1 MSEMTENE
9 LQQKDDEDKT
19 QVFAIEEAAEDDPR
33 GLKGLQNFS
42 HLMDDWDETRVSNP
56 TSKMNIAYI
65 NKQPAL
71 EAAKKAKEEE
81 AAVRQ
86 EIEAEIKGME
96 AVLQEKIKEEHE
108 ALTDYRSKT
117 NTVMCLEMEEPCR
130 WNNTY
135 QQLKQYVIK
144 TGDLPPV
151 PSACTTEL
159 DRRLSIWIQE
169 QKSLVYSKATRI
181 VNAPHRIEALEA
193 LGIEWIESS
202 DDKWNRMYKNLK
214 AYKQEHN
221 TVILPSFMQC
231 RQSKDKELTALRHWI
246 DLQEQEVKSWSSE
259 DISKRHDKLKKL
271 QELGLPIKLSWE
283 QEWNYYILQL
293 LKFRSK
299 YGHLS
304 SQSYDPD
311 LNNFLTVVLSRL
323 KRGSEVKLTQDEL
336 YDLRLKG
343 LLNDLKDLLNNPTGR
358 PATAALPND
367 INQIVSVDRI
377 KEVNL
382 WAGMLEQLKAYQEEY
397 NSLEFPGNRAGYQ
410 HLKDWVDVQRKSY
423 EDKTL
428 EEYRIKELSKIGLE
442 FDPWN
447 DMLKK
452 LKKFKREGGTAR
464 LPKEFKSI
472 EQGTEEDVELNQLC
486 KWQQDQIKF
495 YRRDDLSDDKKKKLR
510 KLGVVLTKGNM
521 GKVPWEDRFEE
532 MMNYY
537 HKNKTCLPKRD
548 GPLRQW
554 VVELVDLLQNGFVSN
569 KRQQLIDSV
578 NIGYYLKPEV
588 IYKEGAG
595 SKKRK
600 GDDMAGQNKKLKAEE
615 MMEV

>member
-1 MSEMTENE
+1 MT
-9 LQQKDDEDKT
+9 LT
-19 QVFAIEEAAEDDPR
+19 R
-33 GLKGLQNFS
+33 LFS
-42 HLMDDWDETRVSNP
+42 VE
-56 TSKMNIAYI
+56 
-65 NKQPAL
+65 
-71 EAAKKAKEEE
+71 
-81 AAVRQ
+81 
-86 EIEAEIKGME
+86 
-96 AVLQEKIKEEHE
+96 
-108 ALTDYRSKT
+108 
-117 NTVMCLEMEEPCR
+117 
-130 WNNTY
+130 
-135 QQLKQYVIK
+135 
-144 TGDLPPV
+144 
-151 PSACTTEL
+151 
-159 DRRLSIWIQE
+159 
-169 QKSLVYSKATRI
+169 
-181 VNAPHRIEALEA
+181 
-193 LGIEWIESS
+193 
-202 DDKWNRMYKNLK
+202 
-214 AYKQEHN
+214 
-221 TVILPSFMQC
+221 
-231 RQSKDKELTALRHWI
+231 
-246 DLQEQEVKSWSSE
+246 
-259 DISKRHDKLKKL
+259 
-271 QELGLPIKLSWE
+271 
-283 QEWNYYILQL
+283 
-293 LKFRSK
+293 
-299 YGHLS
+299 
-304 SQSYDPD
+304 
-311 LNNFLTVVLSRL
+311 
-323 KRGSEVKLTQDEL
+323 
-336 YDLRLKG
+336 
-343 LLNDLKDLLNNPTGR
+343 
-358 PATAALPND
+358 
-367 INQIVSVDRI
+367 RI

-382 WAGMLEQLKAYQEEY
+382 WAGMLEQLKAYQEEH

-464 LPKEFKSI
+464 LPKEFKST
-472 EQGTEEDVELNQLC
+472 EQGTEEDIELNQLC

-588 IYKEGAG
+588 IYKEDG

-600 GDDMAGQNKKLKAEE
+600 GDDMTGQNKKLKAEE

>member
-1 MSEMTENE
+1 M
-9 LQQKDDEDKT
+9 
-19 QVFAIEEAAEDDPR
+19 AEDDPR

-96 AVLQEKIKEEHE
+96 AVLQAKIKEEHE

-231 RQSKDKELTALRHWI
+231 RQSKDKELAALRHWI

-304 SQSYDPD
+304 SQSNDPD
-311 LNNFLTVVLSRL
+311 LNNFLTIVLSRL
-323 KRGSEVKLTQDEL
+323 KRGSEVKLTQEEMN
-336 YDLRLKG
+336 DLRLKG
-343 LLNDLKDLLNNPTGR
+343 LINDLKDLINNPTGR
-358 PATAALPND
+358 SATAALPND
-367 INQIVSVDRI
+367 INQIV
-377 KEVNL
+377 
-382 WAGMLEQLKAYQEEY
+382 
-397 NSLEFPGNRAGYQ
+397 
-410 HLKDWVDVQRKSY
+410 
-423 EDKTL
+423 
-428 EEYRIKELSKIGLE
+428 
-442 FDPWN
+442 
-447 DMLKK
+447 
-452 LKKFKREGGTAR
+452 
-464 LPKEFKSI
+464 
-472 EQGTEEDVELNQLC
+472 
-486 KWQQDQIKF
+486 
-495 YRRDDLSDDKKKKLR
+495 LR
-510 KLGVVLTKGNM
+510 GEN
-521 GKVPWEDRFEE
+521 
-532 MMNYY
+532 
-537 HKNKTCLPKRD
+537 
-548 GPLRQW
+548 
-554 VVELVDLLQNGFVSN
+554 
-569 KRQQLIDSV
+569 
-578 NIGYYLKPEV
+578 
-588 IYKEGAG
+588 
-595 SKKRK
+595 
-600 GDDMAGQNKKLKAEE
+600 
-615 MMEV
+615 

>member
-1 MSEMTENE
+1 MTENE
-9 LQQKDDEDKT
+9 LKQNDDEDKT
-19 QVFAIEEAAEDDPR
+19 QVFVEEVVEDDPR

-96 AVLQEKIKEEHE
+96 AVLQAKIKEEHE

-231 RQSKDKELTALRHWI
+231 RQSKNKELTALRHWI

-299 YGHLS
+299 YGHLN
-304 SQSYDPD
+304 SQSNDPD

-323 KRGSEVKLTQDEL
+323 KRGSEVKLTQDEMN
-336 YDLRLKG
+336 DLRLKG
-343 LLNDLKDLLNNPTGR
+343 LLNDLKDLINNPTGR
-358 PATAALPND
+358 SATTALPND

-382 WAGMLEQLKAYQEEY
+382 WAGMLEQLKKYQEEY

-472 EQGTEEDVELNQLC
+472 EQGTEEDIELNQLC

-588 IYKEGAG
+588 IYKEDG

-600 GDDMAGQNKKLKAEE
+600 GGEMAGQNKKLKAEE